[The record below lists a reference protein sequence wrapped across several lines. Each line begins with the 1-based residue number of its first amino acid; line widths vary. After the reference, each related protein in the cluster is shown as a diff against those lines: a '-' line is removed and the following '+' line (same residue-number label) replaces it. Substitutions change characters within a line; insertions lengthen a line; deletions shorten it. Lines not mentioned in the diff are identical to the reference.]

1 MPSIGHG
8 AASNATLRLNQ
19 IVPQA
24 ERLVSSLGGFALY
37 VLSSF
42 YRQRLF
48 TAAASD
54 AVDDVQYA
62 FAACKV
68 SRHFVFVGEIHQGNT
83 KEDK

>member
-1 MPSIGHG
+1 MS
-8 AASNATLRLNQ
+8 A
-19 IVPQA
+19 V
-24 ERLVSSLGGFALY
+24 LGDL
-37 VLSSF
+37 LSMF

-62 FAACKV
+62 FAACKI
-68 SRHFVFVGEIHQGNT
+68 SRHFVFVGEIHQGDT